1 MISKTLVRT
10 AANGYRAAFFV
21 FFSPQLFS
29 IQTHF
34 FAEQ

>member
-1 MISKTLVRT
+1 MISKTLVRA
-10 AANGYRAAFFV
+10 AANGYRAA

-29 IQTHF
+29 IQTHL